1 MLDWGAFIAAM
12 VGLAGAVG
20 FILRLLYAALTK
32 SIEQSRQDRLHAI
45 AQIWLKLDK
54 LQDELHREYVRREEM
69 REMEQRMVSHI
80 VSEVRLAIA
89 DLRNELRRSPNARER
104 HDDDNDDGK

>member
-1 MLDWGAFIAAM
+1 MVEWGAFIAVL
-12 VGLAGAVG
+12 VGASGVIG
-20 FILRLLYAALTK
+20 FILRLLYTSLTK
-32 SIEQSRQDRLHAI
+32 SIEQNRQDRLHAI

-104 HDDDNDDGK
+104 HDDDDGK

>member
-1 MLDWGAFIAAM
+1 MVEWGAIIAAL
-12 VGLAGAVG
+12 VGLSGVMG

-32 SIEQSRQDRLHAI
+32 SIEQNRQDRLHAI

>member
-20 FILRLLYAALTK
+20 FVLRLLYAALTK
-32 SIEQSRQDRLHAI
+32 SIEQNRQDRLHAI

-89 DLRNELRRSPNARER
+89 DLRNELRRGK
-104 HDDDNDDGK
+104 HDTEDDGK